1 MSISLRSAEARGH
14 PQHGWL
20 DSRHS
25 FSFADYYDPAHMG
38 FRALRVINED
48 TIEGGSGFPTH
59 PHRDMEIVSYVV
71 SGALA
76 HRDTTGGGGTLRRG
90 DIQIMSAGSGVRH
103 SEFNALPD
111 RKTRFLQ
118 IWILPHAP
126 GLVPAYR
133 QAHISDAEKK
143 NTLRLLV
150 GSDDHHAGLGIN
162 QDARLYAALIEP
174 GKSLRHTLSP
184 GRGAWLQLVD
194 GAITVNGVAMKAG
207 DGARIEDVPE
217 LAIEATTDSELL
229 LFDLG

>member
-14 PQHGWL
+14 AQHGWL

-90 DIQIMSAGSGVRH
+90 DIQMMSAGSGH
-103 SEFNALPD
+103 SLTLPVMPLWQ
-111 RKTRFLQ
+111 R
-118 IWILPHAP
+118 
-126 GLVPAYR
+126 
-133 QAHISDAEKK
+133 
-143 NTLRLLV
+143 
-150 GSDDHHAGLGIN
+150 
-162 QDARLYAALIEP
+162 
-174 GKSLRHTLSP
+174 
-184 GRGAWLQLVD
+184 
-194 GAITVNGVAMKAG
+194 
-207 DGARIEDVPE
+207 
-217 LAIEATTDSELL
+217 
-229 LFDLG
+229 